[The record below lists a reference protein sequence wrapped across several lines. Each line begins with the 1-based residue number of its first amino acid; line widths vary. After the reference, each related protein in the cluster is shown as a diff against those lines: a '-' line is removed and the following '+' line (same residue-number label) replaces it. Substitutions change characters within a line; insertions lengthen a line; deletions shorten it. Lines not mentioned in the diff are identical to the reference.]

1 MAAGFVGSAARL
13 FGAGDAKFAAA
24 MAPFFVGS
32 DLRLVL
38 ALFSACLLA
47 AFASHRLMRRVPRF
61 RAATP
66 DWESWTHRDFPMGL
80 ALSGTLVFFPLL
92 GLILR

>member
-1 MAAGFVGSAARL
+1 
-13 FGAGDAKFAAA
+13 
-24 MAPFFVGS
+24 
-32 DLRLVL
+32 
-38 ALFSACLLA
+38 
-47 AFASHRLMRRVPRF
+47 VPRF

-92 GLILR
+92 GLLLR